1 MPVTTTVTA
10 KGGFD
15 AFASLFEESL
25 KSNDMRVGEVISAEV
40 VRIDLE
46 CSPCMERT
54 CPLGHHRCMTGIEP
68 ARVVA
73 AAHRV
78 LERARAGALA

>member
-1 MPVTTTVTA
+1 MTIMGPNIPELTA
-10 KGGFD
+10 T
-15 AFASLFEESL
+15 SLEL
-25 KSNDMRVGEVISAEV
+25 AEV

-78 LERARAGALA
+78 LERARVGALA